1 MCFKTQD
8 QNTVFFLMA
17 DYYSILGLTKNATDI
32 EIKSAFRKLAKIY
45 HPDKNPDPNA
55 RILFERILKAYDTLI
70 NPHTRR
76 RYDNNISFS
85 ASQIKTN
92 TTSRS
97 THQRNRGQK
106 EWNTDEEDL
115 KRREY
120 YKQHYHH
127 AKSKAA
133 TQTQPTKPGYSDY
146 KYVLFA
152 TPIAVGLLMI
162 IISLF
167 SSEPK
172 TQSILEKNTT
182 TVVDTI
188 LEATELNNGDK
199 PYSGFFGG
207 IKTFN
212 TSHVLQINNSST
224 YDAVVVV
231 FDKKTN
237 DYLQHAYLKNSY
249 TVEFSK
255 LPDAG
260 VYWKCVLGKNWNKD
274 KLFFNDKVSGGFD
287 SIVQYQNWETSPTLF
302 SQEPG
307 QELTLLYVLNDQS
320 KNKQYISSD
329 LDFFEK

>member
-1 MCFKTQD
+1 
-8 QNTVFFLMA
+8 MA
-17 DYYSILGLTKNATDI
+17 DYYSILGLTKTATDI
-32 EIKSAFRKLAKIY
+32 EIKTAFRRLAKVY
-45 HPDKNPDPNA
+45 HPDKNPNDPNA
-55 RILFERILKAYDTLI
+55 KHLFENILKAYNVLI

-85 ASQIKTN
+85 SSSTSN
-92 TTSRS
+92 TSTTSQSKHR
-97 THQRNRGQK
+97 RNRGQK

-127 AKSKAA
+127 AKSKVA
-133 TQTQPTKPGYSDY
+133 TQAQPIKPPYSDY

-167 SSEPK
+167 NSEPK
-172 TQSILEKNTT
+172 VETALEKNIAT
-182 TVVDTI
+182 TVDTM
-188 LEATELNNGDK
+188 AQVVALNNGDK
-199 PYSGFFGG
+199 PYNGFFGG
-207 IKTFN
+207 IKTFD
-212 TSHVLQINNSST
+212 TPHVLQINNSSS

-249 TVEFSK
+249 TIEFSK
-255 LPDAG
+255 LPDTG
-260 VYWKCVLGKNWNKD
+260 VYWKCVLGKNWNPD

-287 SIVQYQNWETSPTLF
+287 SIVQYQNWKTEPTLF
-302 SQEPG
+302 TQASE
-307 QELTLLYVLNDQS
+307 QELTLLYVLNDQL
-320 KNKQYISSD
+320 KNKQYISND
-329 LDFFEK
+329 IDFFEK

>member
-1 MCFKTQD
+1 
-8 QNTVFFLMA
+8 MA

-32 EIKSAFRKLAKIY
+32 EIKAAFRKLAKVY

-55 RILFERILKAYDTLI
+55 KHLFELILKAYDTLI

-76 RYDNNISFS
+76 RYDSLGTTTVQPKQRQHHANP
-85 ASQIKTN
+85 KT
-92 TTSRS
+92 
-97 THQRNRGQK
+97 RGQK
-106 EWNTDEEDL
+106 EWSTDEEDL

-127 AKSKAA
+127 AKHKAA
-133 TQTQPTKPGYSDY
+133 DVVQQKTTYSDY

-172 TQSILEKNTT
+172 TDSVNKEIASPEIKITPQIVS
-182 TVVDTI
+182 
-188 LEATELNNGDK
+188 LNNGDK
-199 PYSGFFGG
+199 PYSGFFGN
-207 IKTFN
+207 IQTFN
-212 TSHVLQINNSST
+212 TQHILQINNSSS

-237 DYLQHAYLKNSY
+237 HYLQHAYLKNSY

-255 LPDAG
+255 LPDSG
-260 VYWKCVLGKNWNKD
+260 VYWKCMLGKNWNTD
-274 KLFFNDKVSGGFD
+274 KLIFNDKVSGAFD
-287 SIVQYQNWETSPTLF
+287 SIVQYQNWKTSPALF
-302 SQEPG
+302 KDESAE
-307 QELTLLYVLNDQS
+307 ELTLLYVLNAQS
-320 KNKQYISSD
+320 KNKQYISND
-329 LDFFEK
+329 IDFFEK

>member
-1 MCFKTQD
+1 
-8 QNTVFFLMA
+8 MA
-17 DYYSILGLTKNATDI
+17 DYYSILGLTKTATDI
-32 EIKSAFRKLAKIY
+32 EIKAAFRRLAKIY

-55 RILFERILKAYDTLI
+55 KLLFEQILKAYDILI

-85 ASQIKTN
+85 STSQKTTTASSANRRT
-92 TTSRS
+92 
-97 THQRNRGQK
+97 RGQK
-106 EWNTDEEDL
+106 EWSTDEEDL

-127 AKSKAA
+127 VKNKAA
-133 TQTQPTKPGYSDY
+133 THQQPTKSAYSDY

-172 TQSILEKNTT
+172 TETVLVKDNPIVIDTT
-182 TVVDTI
+182 AKPI
-188 LEATELNNGDK
+188 ELNNGDK

-212 TSHVLQINNSST
+212 TPHILQINNAST

-255 LPDAG
+255 LPSTG
-260 VYWKCVLGKNWNKD
+260 VYWKCMLGKDWNPD
-274 KLFFNDKVSGGFD
+274 KLFLNDKISGGFD

-302 SQEPG
+302 SNEPE
-307 QELTLLYVLNDQS
+307 QELTLLYVLIDQL
-320 KNKQYISSD
+320 KNKQYISND
-329 LDFFEK
+329 KVFFEK